1 MIKTETF
8 YINGR
13 EFIRTYSDAGREVVR
28 DGIAYAEANDP
39 AEFGRTYTE
48 GNLLPTEEGE
58 VNSEAEEIVDILTGG
73 AS

>member
-1 MIKTETF
+1 MAIITEH
-8 YINGR
+8 YEINGR

-48 GNLLPTEEGE
+48 GNLIPNEEVE
-58 VNSEAEEIVDILTGG
+58 SNAEEILNILTGG